1 MKAENNKKTDKRVS
15 SLLSAVDR
23 GVAAPDEQ
31 FLDKLQKQ
39 SSAEFLAC
47 SADRIKTRRVSLWRA
62 ILKSPITKLAAAA
75 VIAIASFAAGHY
87 SVEQRAGT
95 TVTPKNLFAKR
106 LFEDIAHRNDYM
118 VTIPNF
124 ETDFAFEPDFLM
136 YNLPSRS
143 HIFVLADRANHEN
156 FKKLQL
162 LRLWEEGTSDA
173 ILDIYNA
180 RNIALVSDALFE
192 IRWIEGYVVRAKF
205 VGITSDCLKKEM
217 LDIETGKKLE
227 IEGYITS
234 WELVKVIDGELFE
247 DVKVIDDLFIHG
259 EARTEWVRQLA
270 GGIEAIL
277 AIRRIGYEFYL
288 IDGVDHAGDANAQ
301 TILDRDEAQIREI
314 AEIVCL
320 GREQIEE
327 EIRIERITESDEPL
341 HRAIQYGDVNEV
353 RGLIEEGADVNA
365 KDGSDRIP
373 LGYAAEKGSME
384 IVELL
389 ISAGADVNGCGH
401 DDLVPFVWASETG
414 HIEIAKLLIL
424 EGTDVNVRDNGGST
438 CLIWAA
444 WKGRTELAEMLI
456 DRGADVNS
464 TDHNG
469 GTALHDAVRGG
480 HKEMVELLIAK
491 NADVN
496 AESVNDGTPLDLAIG
511 RANEEMADLLRKYGA
526 IEPDPNEE

>member
-1 MKAENNKKTDKRVS
+1 MKSPQNIKKSIKRLNIAASAETHNRVVADLLKLMEESKKTEPV
-15 SLLSAVDR
+15 
-23 GVAAPDEQ
+23 PIQ
-31 FLDKLQKQ
+31 PN
-39 SSAEFLAC
+39 
-47 SADRIKTRRVSLWRA
+47 IWRKFM
-62 ILKSPITKLAAAA
+62 KSRITKLAAAA

-87 SVEQRAGT
+87 STEQRVGT
-95 TVTPKNLFAKR
+95 AATPKSLFAKR

-118 VTIPNF
+118 VKIPNF
-124 ETDFAFEPDFLM
+124 ETDFAFEPDFVM
-136 YNLPSRS
+136 YNPPSRS
-143 HIFVLADRANHEN
+143 HISLLAERADPEK

-234 WELVKVIDGELFE
+234 WEVVKVIDGEWFE

-259 EARTEWVRQLA
+259 DICTEWIGQLDS
-270 GGIEAIL
+270 GTEAIL
-277 AIRRIGYEFYL
+277 AIRRIGYELYL
-288 IDGVDHAGDANAQ
+288 IDGVDHAGDPNSLA
-301 TILDRDEAQIREI
+301 ILDRDEAKIREI
-314 AEIVCL
+314 AEIVRL
-320 GREQIEE
+320 GRDLIEA
-327 EIRIERITESDEPL
+327 EIRIERKTESDEPL
-341 HRAIQYGDVNEV
+341 HRAIQHGDVNNV
-353 RGLIEEGADVNA
+353 RNLIEEGADVNA
-365 KDGSDRIP
+365 KDGSGRIP
-373 LGYAAEKGSME
+373 LGYAAEKGNME

-389 ISAGADVNGCGH
+389 FAAGADVNGKGH
-401 DDLVPFVWASETG
+401 DGQLPFVWASEMG
-414 HIEIAKLLIL
+414 HLDIAKLLIL
-424 EGTDVNVRDNGGST
+424 EGTDVTDMDNGGST

-464 TDHNG
+464 KDHNG

-491 NADVN
+491 GADVN
-496 AESVNDGTPLDLAIG
+496 AKSTKDSTPLDLAIG
-511 RANEEMADLLRKYGA
+511 RADEEMAELLGKYGA
-526 IEPDPNEE
+526 IEGDSNDE